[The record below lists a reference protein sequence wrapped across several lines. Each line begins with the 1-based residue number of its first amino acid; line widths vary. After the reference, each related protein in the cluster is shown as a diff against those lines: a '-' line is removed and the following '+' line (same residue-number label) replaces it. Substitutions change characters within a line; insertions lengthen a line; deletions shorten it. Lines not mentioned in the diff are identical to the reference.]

1 MAKSRTIH
9 VYYIIGCSL
18 LLVLIL
24 SSLGIIRTRTSEE
37 SLLPATDTWWG
48 PTYGPP
54 VQERVVVVDGG
65 WNLGGAPTI
74 ATPPIPT
81 PPIPNPVPAPPPIP
95 PMPPILSVSTYT

>member
-1 MAKSRTIH
+1 MAKSRTN
-9 VYYIIGCSL
+9 YIIGCSL

-24 SSLGIIRTRTSEE
+24 FSLGIIKTRIREK

-48 PTYGPP
+48 
-54 VQERVVVVDGG
+54 
-65 WNLGGAPTI
+65 PTI